1 MEWAQWVG
9 GAVGIIGVIGM
20 MAKLGRD
27 LGRSEAK
34 LEGAIN
40 TLTATVNQLT
50 GMARQRDVDDL
61 NQRMGGLSDRI
72 DRSAA
77 ATAALDVRLTRQEER
92 VGGLGEQLA
101 QARNHNNP
109 GG

>member
-9 GAVGIIGVIGM
+9 GAVGIVSVI
-20 MAKLGRD
+20 AVVSKLARD
-27 LGRSEAK
+27 LGRSEAR
-34 LEGAIN
+34 LEGAIS
-40 TLTATVNQLT
+40 TLTTAVEQLT
-50 GMARQRDVDDL
+50 GLARQRDVDDL
-61 NQRMGGLSDRI
+61 RKRMDRI
-72 DRSAA
+72 AD

-101 QARNHNNP
+101 QARGNNNA